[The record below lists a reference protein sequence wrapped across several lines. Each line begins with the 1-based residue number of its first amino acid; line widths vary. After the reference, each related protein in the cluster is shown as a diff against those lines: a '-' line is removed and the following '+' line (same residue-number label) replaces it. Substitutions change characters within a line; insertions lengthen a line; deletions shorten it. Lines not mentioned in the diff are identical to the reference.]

1 MVIEVNS
8 LAFGRGNILF
18 LILTLLLKL
27 LVTDKIVAIFFLPLL
42 IEFMRVLNLDFVD
55 EMFNSFVILVFVFM
69 FLLHL
74 QQLLFLVLY
83 LLRQFE
89 QRFFVTIFV
98 LTVCQGW
105 TILFYYCSIA
115 FFQVLNLLSQYLY
128 GLVFHPDSLFQM
140 QELGFITF
148 DNIHGLYLHLAF
160 FKCLVNR
167 GNFLLNL
174 LFNIESTQCAKSIEL
189 NFGLLELSKI

>member
-55 EMFNSFVILVFVFM
+55 EMFNSFVILVFIFM

-98 LTVCQGW
+98 LTVC
-105 TILFYYCSIA
+105 
-115 FFQVLNLLSQYLY
+115 
-128 GLVFHPDSLFQM
+128 
-140 QELGFITF
+140 
-148 DNIHGLYLHLAF
+148 
-160 FKCLVNR
+160 
-167 GNFLLNL
+167 
-174 LFNIESTQCAKSIEL
+174 
-189 NFGLLELSKI
+189 

>member
-1 MVIEVNS
+1 MLLSTVFQCCSCDVFTSYQVLHVARGVVIIVIGISILFRGQMVIEVNS
-8 LAFGRGNILF
+8 LTFGRGNILL
-18 LILTLLLKL
+18 LILALLLKL
-27 LVTDKIVAIFFLPLL
+27 LVANKIVAIVFLPLL

-98 LTVCQGW
+98 LTVC
-105 TILFYYCSIA
+105 
-115 FFQVLNLLSQYLY
+115 
-128 GLVFHPDSLFQM
+128 
-140 QELGFITF
+140 
-148 DNIHGLYLHLAF
+148 
-160 FKCLVNR
+160 
-167 GNFLLNL
+167 
-174 LFNIESTQCAKSIEL
+174 
-189 NFGLLELSKI
+189 

>member
-98 LTVCQGW
+98 LTVC
-105 TILFYYCSIA
+105 
-115 FFQVLNLLSQYLY
+115 
-128 GLVFHPDSLFQM
+128 
-140 QELGFITF
+140 
-148 DNIHGLYLHLAF
+148 
-160 FKCLVNR
+160 
-167 GNFLLNL
+167 
-174 LFNIESTQCAKSIEL
+174 
-189 NFGLLELSKI
+189 

>member
-1 MVIEVNS
+1 MLLSTVFQCCSCDVFASYQVLHVARGVVIIVIVISISILFRGQMVIEVNS

-98 LTVCQGW
+98 LTVC
-105 TILFYYCSIA
+105 
-115 FFQVLNLLSQYLY
+115 
-128 GLVFHPDSLFQM
+128 
-140 QELGFITF
+140 
-148 DNIHGLYLHLAF
+148 
-160 FKCLVNR
+160 
-167 GNFLLNL
+167 
-174 LFNIESTQCAKSIEL
+174 
-189 NFGLLELSKI
+189 